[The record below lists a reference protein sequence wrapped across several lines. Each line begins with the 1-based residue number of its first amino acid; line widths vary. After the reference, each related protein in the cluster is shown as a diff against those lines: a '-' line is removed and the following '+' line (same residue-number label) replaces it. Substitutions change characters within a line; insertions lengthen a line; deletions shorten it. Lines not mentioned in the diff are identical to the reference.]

1 MEGGVVRGEL
11 EIAGDFIVVL
21 FGQDVERGLGSN
33 VAWAVDGERLLF
45 LVLKGGMQ
53 ESGIIAIKIKKR
65 E

>member
-1 MEGGVVRGEL
+1 MES
-11 EIAGDFIVVL
+11 
-21 FGQDVERGLGSN
+21 GLGSN

-53 ESGIIAIKIKKR
+53 ESEIVATKIKKR